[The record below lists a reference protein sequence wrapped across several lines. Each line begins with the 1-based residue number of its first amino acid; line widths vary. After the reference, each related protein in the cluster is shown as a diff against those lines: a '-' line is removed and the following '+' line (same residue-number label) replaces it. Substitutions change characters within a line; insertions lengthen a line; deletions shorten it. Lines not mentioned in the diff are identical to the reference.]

1 MMQTKRA
8 FFGILLSTLCV
19 AAICWGQAAGS
30 REDEWLRRALA
41 GKRDEV
47 LKETAA
53 ALQEASSPA
62 ERAGIVFVRARAQIL
77 QPDLPAAEKT
87 IDEFLTA
94 APGDERGGELLF
106 RIAKATTE
114 PAERK
119 SRFARAVEK
128 FPQSYWGKMS
138 AGAIKQIESIGKPFA
153 LDFTDAI
160 SGRPFSLQR
169 DAKGK
174 VAVIFFWASW
184 CPDCNAMTPTWKAL
198 YEKYHDRGVAFV
210 GVSLDEPESAG
221 GLASL
226 KRYVDTK
233 QIPWP
238 QFYQGNR
245 FDSAFSESW
254 GVSSTPTV
262 FLIDAAGNLASTNPQ
277 PDLESAIAGLMARR
291 DADAKKPG

>member
-1 MMQTKRA
+1 MMRWKQA
-8 FFGILLSTLCV
+8 FLGLLLIPLGLAT
-19 AAICWGQAAGS
+19 ICWGQASGS
-30 REDEWLRRALA
+30 REDEWLRQVLA
-41 GKRDEV
+41 GNRDEV
-47 LKETAA
+47 LKETAT
-53 ALQEASSPA
+53 ALQQASSPA
-62 ERAGIVFVRARAQIL
+62 ERAGVLFVRARAQIL

-87 IDEFLTA
+87 IDEFLAA

-114 PAERK
+114 PAARK
-119 SRFARAVEK
+119 TRFARTVEK

-138 AGAIKQIESIGKPFA
+138 AGAIKQIESIGQPFA

-169 DAKGK
+169 DARGK
-174 VAVIFFWASW
+174 VVVILFWASW

-221 GLASL
+221 GLTSM

-262 FLIDAAGNLASTNPQ
+262 FLVDAAGNLASTNPQ
-277 PDLESAIAGLMARR
+277 PDLESAIAALLAGR
-291 DADAKKPG
+291 DAGAKKPG